1 MLSEEEIDCS
11 ILARIGSLIA
21 WIFAPLGWGNWKAA
35 VASITGLV
43 AKENIVGTLG
53 ILYGG
58 GDETVYQALGTV
70 FTQISGYSFLVF
82 NLLDS
87 PCLAAITTMNKELG
101 SRKWLWFAIIFQNV
115 FAYAMTFMIYQFGL
129 VLIMG
134 EAFTGM
140 TAAACVV
147 ALIML
152 YMMFRPAPKA
162 KESLR
167 SVNA

>member
-1 MLSEEEIDCS
+1 MIGVGE
-11 ILARIGSLIA
+11 LAEDDASL
-21 WIFAPLGWGNWKAA
+21 WAA
-35 VASITGLV
+35 TMGMFQNPMA
-43 AKENIVGTLG
+43 A
-53 ILYGG
+53 
-58 GDETVYQALGTV
+58 
-70 FTQISGYSFLVF
+70 FSFLVF